1 MSSLSKNDQSFIE
14 DQEGTAT
21 IEFVFLFPVFISLFL
36 MGFESG
42 YYMVRNVMLE
52 RAVDVAVRDV
62 RLGNGRVPEFEA
74 LKDKICRQA
83 AMIPDC
89 MKSVQIEMQPVA
101 ISPGGTAVM
110 VGPTKCVDRASTEDS
125 LTGTTYDAGQ
135 ENEMMIV
142 RVCALSKPLFPS
154 TGIGVGMKVDAEG
167 NYAIVATTAFVNEP
181 GNRAIAPY
189 TPSAPVGGAASAAA
203 PEDGPIG
210 DNGYGNGDQNAPG
223 ASLNYNSAENDQT
236 PGSNDAGGNK

>member
-181 GNRAIAPY
+181 GNRAVAPY
-189 TPSAPVGGAASAAA
+189 TPPSAPVGGAASAN
-203 PEDGPIG
+203 
-210 DNGYGNGDQNAPG
+210 NGYGNGDQNAPG
-223 ASLNYNSAENDQT
+223 ESLYNNNAANDQT
-236 PGSNDAGGNK
+236 PGSNGAGGNE